1 MSDANMVPVKFI
13 GLDEV
18 WRVIHVLLH
27 VFAVIVGL
35 YLYLANQT
43 IALIIDAP

>member
-1 MSDANMVPVKFI
+1 MSDANMVLVKFI
-13 GLDEV
+13 GLDVV

-27 VFAVIVGL
+27 VFAVNVGL